1 MHKLQRGQ
9 SSACLAHYQHGRNSW
24 SDIPPD
30 EKSAIWTELE
40 AMQGQRCAYCEAD
53 ISNDHKHIEHF
64 RQRSR
69 YLQGTFDW
77 NNLFGSCN
85 RKDTCGKHKDGC
97 GLYNPADLLKPD
109 VDDPEI
115 FFIFVSDGTI
125 AVRHGLNAQDQH
137 RAEETLRIFNL
148 DAQHGPLR
156 SMRQQAVAGY
166 LQTGEALWALASEYP
181 PEDWEPIL
189 EGELLAT
196 SHLPFATAIKHM
208 LTQQD

>member
-1 MHKLQRGQ
+1 VHKLQRGQ

-64 RQRSR
+64 RQCSR

-85 RKDTCGKHKDGC
+85 REDTCGKHKDRC
-97 GLYNPADLLKPD
+97 GQYNPADLIKPD
-109 VDDPEI
+109 VDDPEC
-115 FFIFVSDGTI
+115 FFIFVCDGTI
-125 AVRHGLNAQDQH
+125 AVRHGLNAQDHH
-137 RAEETLRIFNL
+137 RAVETLRIFNL

-156 SMRQQAVAGY
+156 RMRQQAVAGY
-166 LQTGEALWALASEYP
+166 LKTGEELWELATEYP
-181 PEDWEPIL
+181 REEWQPLLDS
-189 EGELLAT
+189 ELGAT
-196 SHLPFATAIKHM
+196 AHLPFATAIKHV
-208 LTQQD
+208 LTRQD